1 MLNTVKKYHLAL
13 FYVIYIGFCLASNFV
28 HPVTP
33 AFLQLINC
41 SNSMFG
47 FAYSAMALGQFLT
60 SALWGKVG
68 DKIGYSKAIALGFFG
83 YAFSALVFSMAK
95 GPTLVI
101 AGRFIAGC
109 VVSSIQVNSMAYLT
123 SIDAPMEERNSLLVL
138 YASLQSICSA
148 FGFLVGGL
156 IGDFSVYYSFYAQ
169 IAALT
174 VTGIITLVFIHE
186 HSAFKKS
193 EDKLTLKDVNPF
205 TSIIQ
210 STKILNV
217 VVAVFLVS
225 TLVTWFASAGFDQ
238 NFNYY
243 LRAKFN
249 FAPSSSGMFKAAV
262 GLISLTVNMTVN
274 MWIVKKTNVS
284 KSLCAVVALAGVS
297 ILAMVFS
304 QTQTQVMVFAL
315 MYYAFYAI
323 YLPLQQAVMLKNDD
337 KSSKGAVSGLFN
349 AAKSFGM
356 MAGPLFAGLVF
367 DINPDYAF
375 MTFGAGLIIGAIIC
389 YVNYKMLV
397 KKGIE

>member
-1 MLNTVKKYHLAL
+1 
-13 FYVIYIGFCLASNFV
+13 
-28 HPVTP
+28 
-33 AFLQLINC
+33 
-41 SNSMFG
+41 
-47 FAYSAMALGQFLT
+47 
-60 SALWGKVG
+60 
-68 DKIGYSKAIALGFFG
+68 
-83 YAFSALVFSMAK
+83 
-95 GPTLVI
+95 
-101 AGRFIAGC
+101 
-109 VVSSIQVNSMAYLT
+109 MAYLT

-262 GLISLTVNMTVN
+262 GLISLTVNMTIN

-284 KSLCAVVALAGVS
+284 KSLCAVVALGRCFHFGNGIQPDTNSGYGICSYVLRILRNLPAFTAGG
-297 ILAMVFS
+297 
-304 QTQTQVMVFAL
+304 
-315 MYYAFYAI
+315 YA
-323 YLPLQQAVMLKNDD
+323 
-337 KSSKGAVSGLFN
+337 
-349 AAKSFGM
+349 
-356 MAGPLFAGLVF
+356 
-367 DINPDYAF
+367 
-375 MTFGAGLIIGAIIC
+375 
-389 YVNYKMLV
+389 
-397 KKGIE
+397 

>member
-1 MLNTVKKYHLAL
+1 
-13 FYVIYIGFCLASNFV
+13 
-28 HPVTP
+28 
-33 AFLQLINC
+33 
-41 SNSMFG
+41 
-47 FAYSAMALGQFLT
+47 
-60 SALWGKVG
+60 
-68 DKIGYSKAIALGFFG
+68 
-83 YAFSALVFSMAK
+83 
-95 GPTLVI
+95 
-101 AGRFIAGC
+101 
-109 VVSSIQVNSMAYLT
+109 MAYLT

-249 FAPSSSGMFKAAV
+249 FAPSSSGMF
-262 GLISLTVNMTVN
+262 
-274 MWIVKKTNVS
+274 
-284 KSLCAVVALAGVS
+284 
-297 ILAMVFS
+297 
-304 QTQTQVMVFAL
+304 
-315 MYYAFYAI
+315 
-323 YLPLQQAVMLKNDD
+323 
-337 KSSKGAVSGLFN
+337 
-349 AAKSFGM
+349 
-356 MAGPLFAGLVF
+356 
-367 DINPDYAF
+367 
-375 MTFGAGLIIGAIIC
+375 
-389 YVNYKMLV
+389 
-397 KKGIE
+397 